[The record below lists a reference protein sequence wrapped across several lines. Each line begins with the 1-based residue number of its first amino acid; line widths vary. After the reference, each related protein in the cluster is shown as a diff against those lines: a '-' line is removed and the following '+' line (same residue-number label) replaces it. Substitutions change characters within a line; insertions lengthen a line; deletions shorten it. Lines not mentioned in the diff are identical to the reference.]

1 MTSDCGEYGI
11 GQTSDCTAEFP
22 NLLYI
27 DRVIGNTVLR
37 TEEKRQVLIPDIYFT
52 CNGSLTRWIIGAS
65 WRGMMYT
72 STELR
77 IWRQVSPQEYVKVNG
92 TSVYV
97 DSENASEVYEIETSL
112 SFQEG
117 DILGYFQPYN
127 MKSLLDLYLEDSQMI
142 ITYHKTLRN
151 VDLIPSQ
158 PGAQFSINDT
168 DVDFLHPLI
177 AVKTGTYVLIIPFP
191 VIVHN
196 YVFFRSSQLWMQLH
210 VTRESLC
217 TPRLWYWS
225 EKGIC

>member
-1 MTSDCGEYGI
+1 MTSDCGEYGT

-72 STELR
+72 STELQ
-77 IWRQVSPQEYVKVNG
+77 IWRQVSPQEYVKVN
-92 TSVYV
+92 VYV

-127 MKSLLDLYLEDSQMI
+127 MKSLLDLDSQMI
-142 ITYHKTLRN
+142 ITYHTTLRN
-151 VDLIPSQ
+151 ADLKPPQ
-158 PGAQFSINDT
+158 PGAQFFINDT

-177 AVKTGTYVLIIPFP
+177 AVKKQVYTT
-191 VIVHN
+191 N
-196 YVFFRSSQLWMQLH
+196 
-210 VTRESLC
+210 ES
-217 TPRLWYWS
+217 TKVQNPRA
-225 EKGIC
+225 EFICRHYTMH